1 MKRKLSK
8 FTFRDDVYNNMDP
21 LKRLL
26 AVEEKRGQ
34 MVVDTILEKISP
46 HYNEMKITI
55 EDVYH
60 LSSRWEDIPNISV
73 DSIIRNNE
81 KTEKFLEFVMKNLK
95 DEGLVPLIK
104 EYGGSDYVQNLIK
117 KVLYMESYPPSEG
130 QTYKSYVNPQM
141 IGNCITLVEDR
152 QEINDKAVA
161 VIKARD
167 YKYLLETESEFN
179 RQYNR
184 AIADINV
191 KCERLNGG
199 SATTKEYN
207 DKKYLLT
214 TLYEEA
220 KARGKAVSVTPYL
233 DNMTTEIFKIITVG
247 DKKRFLQ
254 DIELMIKK
262 MIINNCSL
270 AQRKRFRESLAK
282 YLMNLDRI
290 TFSVQCTELDELD
303 RKEEMYDESK
313 EM

>member
-34 MVVDTILEKISP
+34 MVVDTILEKTSP

-55 EDVYH
+55 GDVYH
-60 LSSRWEDIPNISV
+60 LSSRWNDIPNINV

-81 KTEKFLEFVMKNLK
+81 KTEKFLEFVIKNLK
-95 DEGLVPLIK
+95 DEGLAPLIK
-104 EYGGSDYVQNLIK
+104 EYGSSDYVQNLIK

-141 IGNCITLVEDR
+141 SGNCITLVEDR

-270 AQRKRFRESLAK
+270 AQRKRFRESLTK

-290 TFSVQCTELDELD
+290 TFSVQCAELDELD
-303 RKEEMYDESK
+303 RKEEV
-313 EM
+313 

>member
-1 MKRKLSK
+1 
-8 FTFRDDVYNNMDP
+8 MDP

-34 MVVDTILEKISP
+34 MVVDTILEKTSP

-55 EDVYH
+55 GDVYH
-60 LSSRWEDIPNISV
+60 LSSRWNDIPNINV

-81 KTEKFLEFVMKNLK
+81 KTEKFLEFVIKNLK
-95 DEGLVPLIK
+95 DEGLAPLIK
-104 EYGGSDYVQNLIK
+104 EYGSSDYVQNLIK

-141 IGNCITLVEDR
+141 SGNYITLVEDR

-199 SATTKEYN
+199 CATTKEYN

-270 AQRKRFRESLAK
+270 AQRKRFRESLTK

-290 TFSVQCTELDELD
+290 TFSVQCAELDELD
-303 RKEEMYDESK
+303 RKEEV
-313 EM
+313 